1 MFIRFVARSCRSSR
15 REVGECARHS
25 RARPLKAHARSVRV
39 VGGYEHDA
47 GRFKGA
53 LEAQHRIDRDAET
66 FLAALN
72 SLYRRNADF
81 GAAREFGLIDSQKAA
96 GGADLIRMDQFDRPL
111 PPNGLTRPPS
121 RDTKSIIYETFRISA

>member
-15 REVGECARHS
+15 REVGECASHS

-39 VGGYEHDA
+39 VGGDEHDA

-72 SLYRRNADF
+72 SLHRRNADF

-96 GGADLIRMDQFDRPL
+96 GGADLIRIDQFDRPL
-111 PPNGLTRPPS
+111 PLT
-121 RDTKSIIYETFRISA
+121 A